1 MTETLISDKMKTPVL
16 LSQSAYYVFGDLLG
30 IAPER
35 VEQLYQWASE
45 NKLNDMQLVFT
56 LDQEKKVP
64 CSAFLS
70 EYELSLIAPEF
81 SLDSSQK
88 GFENHKAFL
97 SIYHQER
104 FSGKSVIE
112 AYENAQEKQQNL
124 AIRHQKRL
132 KKNIGITTALVLAL
146 SGIGAWGSNRH
157 LPQSEALPE
166 IKQNASP
173 KMIVPAKAPA
183 KKNQNQHTR

>member
-1 MTETLISDKMKTPVL
+1 MTETSILEEMKTPVL

-45 NKLNDMQLVFT
+45 NKLNDVQLVCA
-56 LDQEKKVP
+56 LDQEKRVP
-64 CSAFLS
+64 CSTFLS
-70 EYELSLIAPEF
+70 GYELSLIAPEF

-97 SIYHQER
+97 SAYHHER
-104 FSGKSVIE
+104 LSGKSVIE
-112 AYENAQEKQQNL
+112 AYEYTQKKQQIM
-124 AIRHQKRL
+124 AARHQKRL

-157 LPQSEALPE
+157 LPQSAAVPE
-166 IKQNASP
+166 IKQNTSP
-173 KMIVPAKAPA
+173 KMIVPAKAPV
-183 KKNQNQHTR
+183 KEDQNQHTR